1 MVFCENLEHPESP
14 VPMADGSWLIVQMKM
29 GNGCVSRVSSDGEN
43 VTTIKETGRPN
54 AVLAGKQGDMWVAE
68 SWEPSLV
75 NISEDGSARVIAR
88 GNHEGLFLWPND
100 LVWGP
105 DGAIYLTDSGIAV
118 HDLLEDDRVKP
129 DIWHKSMAGK
139 LYRIDPDT
147 EQVECMDSG
156 FQFTNG
162 IAFGPD
168 GGLYVAEMVTGHI
181 FRYDFTDRLEI
192 NSKILYASVIDKT
205 GAQGVV
211 GPDGITFDKDG
222 NLYAA
227 LFGQGH
233 VAVVSPSGHV
243 VKRQATRGS
252 CPTNLAFGQDGK
264 LYVTEFQKGQIEIL
278 EV

>member
-1 MVFCENLEHPESP
+1 
-14 VPMADGSWLIVQMKM
+14 
-29 GNGCVSRVSSDGEN
+29 
-43 VTTIKETGRPN
+43 
-54 AVLAGKQGDMWVAE
+54 MWVAE

-75 NISEDGSARVIAR
+75 RISEDGSARVIAR
-88 GNHEGLFLWPND
+88 GNQDQLFLWPND

-105 DGAIYLTDSGIAV
+105 DKAIYMTDSGIAV
-118 HDLLEDDRVKP
+118 HDLLEGSQVKP
-129 DIWHKSMAGK
+129 DAWQQPMDGK

-147 EQVECMDSG
+147 ERVECLDSG
-156 FQFTNG
+156 YQFANG

-181 FRYDFTDRLEI
+181 FRYDFTDRLEV

-205 GAQGVV
+205 GPHRVV

-233 VAVVSPSGHV
+233 VAVVDPSGHV
-243 VKRQATRGS
+243 VRRLVTRGS
-252 CPTNLAFGQDGK
+252 SPTNLAFGSDGR
-264 LYVTEFQKGQIEIL
+264 LYVTEFQRGQIEIL
-278 EV
+278 DVS